1 VITIV
6 VSVVVVIAI
15 VSIVAVV
22 VGVVVVA
29 VVVVVVEDLI
39 CRRSDQNRSDRRRW
53 AYLIAYNTK
62 RNNPVMEHHH
72 PLYSPLSL
80 VGERAPLGNM

>member
-1 VITIV
+1 MITIV

-29 VVVVVVEDLI
+29 VVVVEDLI

>member
-1 VITIV
+1 MITIV

-29 VVVVVVEDLI
+29 VVVVVEDLI

>member
-29 VVVVVVEDLI
+29 VVVVEDLI